1 MTTRDLPREE
11 WDVYFGALVVE
22 RRRGGSDEA
31 ILSLEPARDEGPP
44 VSRVLHLEAFTYE
57 PADELFEV
65 VAAELHHFVLHP
77 AAVHVDEETGHL
89 RRLEF
94 VFHNGASETLVLN

>member
-11 WDVYFGALVVE
+11 WDAYFGAFAVE
-22 RRRGGSDEA
+22 RQRGGSDEA
-31 ILSLEPARDEGPP
+31 VLSVEPALDEGPT
-44 VSRVLHLEAFTYE
+44 VSRVLHLESLTYE

-65 VAAELHHFVLHP
+65 AAAELHHFVLHP
-77 AAVHVDEETGHL
+77 VAVHVDDEAGHL